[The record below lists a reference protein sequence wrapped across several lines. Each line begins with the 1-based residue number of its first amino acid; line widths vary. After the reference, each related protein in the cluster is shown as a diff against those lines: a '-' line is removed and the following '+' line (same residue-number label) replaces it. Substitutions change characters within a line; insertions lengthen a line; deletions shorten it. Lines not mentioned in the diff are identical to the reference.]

1 MRNVIA
7 LLLFIAALFNL
18 TIFLPGEEAW
28 PLQPFAVHATSWLG
42 FGLADAPGGTLARVL
57 AVVAALLLLAAAL
70 SLVAVLV
77 PARLFRPLA
86 LAGALGTLALFLLFL
101 NPNSLLPIVLS
112 LIILYAI
119 LSRTWTIRSLSED
132 DH

>member
-1 MRNVIA
+1 MRNAIA

-18 TIFLPGEEAW
+18 TIFIPAEHAW
-28 PLQPFAVHATSWLG
+28 PLQPFDTHTTSWLG
-42 FGLADAPGGTLARVL
+42 FGLADTPGGTLARAL

-77 PARLFRPLA
+77 PERLFRPLA
-86 LAGALGTLALFLLFL
+86 LLGALGTLALFALFL

-112 LIILYAI
+112 LIIVYAT

>member
-1 MRNVIA
+1 MRNAIA

-18 TIFLPGEEAW
+18 TIFIPAEHAW
-28 PLQPFAVHATSWLG
+28 PLQPFDTHTTSWLG
-42 FGLADAPGGTLARVL
+42 FGLADTPGGTLARVL

-77 PARLFRPLA
+77 PERLFRPLA
-86 LAGALGTLALFLLFL
+86 LLGALGTLILFVLFL